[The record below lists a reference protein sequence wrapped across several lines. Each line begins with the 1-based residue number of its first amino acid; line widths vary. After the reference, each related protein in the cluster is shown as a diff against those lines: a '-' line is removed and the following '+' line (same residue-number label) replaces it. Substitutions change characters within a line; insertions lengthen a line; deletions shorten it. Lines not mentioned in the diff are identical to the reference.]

1 MIQQINGN
9 YIRRTSSGVMKCGS
23 SLSFGSK
30 AKNAEW
36 DEHFKKV
43 DAKMKADKT
52 AHGIWSNRPIY
63 EGQYIHRKS
72 GNRKNI
78 IFSVSM

>member
-1 MIQQINGN
+1 MVNGN
-9 YIRRTSSGVMKCGS
+9 YIIRTSSVVMKLGS
-23 SLSFGSK
+23 TPSFGSK
-30 AKNAEW
+30 ARNAEW
-36 DEHFKKV
+36 DEHYKEI

-78 IFSVSM
+78 IFSTAI